1 MSGHADPQFKSEL
14 SAVIPALRA
23 FARSLCGNQS
33 LSDDL
38 VQETLL
44 KAWTSRG
51 TFQEGRSLK
60 SWTFTILHNTFHSQ
74 WRKSRHLVPLDA
86 ADPANTIRPVGAE
99 DSAMDLADVSRLLRK
114 LPLDQQEA
122 LVLIAAGGFSYGEA
136 ARITGAAIGTIKS
149 RVSRARAALALAM
162 EHVD

>member
-1 MSGHADPQFKSEL
+1 
-14 SAVIPALRA
+14 
-23 FARSLCGNQS
+23 
-33 LSDDL
+33 
-38 VQETLL
+38 
-44 KAWTSRG
+44 
-51 TFQEGRSLK
+51 
-60 SWTFTILHNTFHSQ
+60 
-74 WRKSRHLVPLDA
+74 
-86 ADPANTIRPVGAE
+86 
-99 DSAMDLADVSRLLRK
+99 MDLADVSRLLRK